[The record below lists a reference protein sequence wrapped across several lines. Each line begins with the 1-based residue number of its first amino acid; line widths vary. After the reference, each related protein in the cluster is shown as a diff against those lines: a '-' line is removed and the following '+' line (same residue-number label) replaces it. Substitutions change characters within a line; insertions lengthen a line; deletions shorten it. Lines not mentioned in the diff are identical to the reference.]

1 MKNLRFKIV
10 SSLIALSVI
19 IPSTLVR
26 ADELNVSTSKL
37 SNLVEKKAQVVSNI
51 EKRKEFKSLI
61 SSKKDIIKQNHET
74 NQALRKEILSK
85 KQQVKTLLKGIKD
98 SKSQITSDDLSKI
111 ESQLDS
117 IKTQLSSLS
126 STSGTIKSSFK
137 TIKDD
142 FKNKNYD
149 PIEGEL
155 NNIISIQNKRTDLLK
170 QLNDAMSSLIT
181 TVQNSTSSNTSS

>member
-1 MKNLRFKIV
+1 MKNLKLKLV
-10 SSLIALSVI
+10 SSLVALSII

-37 SNLVEKKAQVVSNI
+37 SNLVEKKAQVISNI
-51 EKRKEFKSLI
+51 EKRKEYKTLI

-85 KQQVKTLLKGIKD
+85 KEQVKTLLKGIKGNN
-98 SKSQITSDDLSKI
+98 SQISSEDLSKI
-111 ESQLDS
+111 GSQLDS

-126 STSGTIKSSFK
+126 STSGTIKASFN
-137 TIKDD
+137 TIKND
-142 FKNKNYD
+142 FKSKNYD

-181 TVQNSTSSNTSS
+181 TVQNSTSTNTAS

>member
-37 SNLVEKKAQVVSNI
+37 SNLVERKAQVVSNI
-51 EKRKEFKSLI
+51 EKRKEYKSLI

-126 STSGTIKSSFK
+126 STSGTIKNSFK

-170 QLNDAMSSLIT
+170 QLNDTMSSLIT